1 MKKTCLVLLT
11 MVAGPCHAATGSA
24 RDGIWAIL
32 SVIGFLLL
40 LLGITSLAGFV
51 RKYLK
56 STRAS
61 RLKHHANLT
70 EDKDLLLP
78 ESAFT
83 PI

>member
-56 STRAS
+56 AS
-61 RLKHHANLT
+61 RAARLKRHADLT
-70 EDKDLLLP
+70 EDKDLLQP
-78 ESAFT
+78 EPAFNA
-83 PI
+83 I